1 MAYNPIGW
9 TGLRAVN
16 YKNMG
21 SPKLIRMGGLGHYPY
36 NPLLNL
42 SPFTTTET

>member
-1 MAYNPIGW
+1 MAYNPIDW

-21 SPKLIRMGGLGHYPY
+21 SPKLIRMGVWGITPTT
-36 NPLLNL
+36 PLLNL